1 MGVLLEVEEGE
12 EEEEEVAV
20 QGESRRETGGQVG
33 EEAEE
38 GVEVQNRVGQTL
50 LNSSNPSTREATA
63 AAAKAGSTTATVKRR
78 TSLASRKGEQAMS
91 ILNIPLADVT
101 KWSNKKVSI

>member
-1 MGVLLEVEEGE
+1 MGVLLEVEEG

-33 EEAEE
+33 EE

-63 AAAKAGSTTATVKRR
+63 AAAKAGLTTATVKRR

>member
-1 MGVLLEVEEGE
+1 MGVLLEVEEG

-33 EEAEE
+33 EE

-63 AAAKAGSTTATVKRR
+63 AAAKAGLTTATVKRR

-91 ILNIPLADVT
+91 ILNVPLADVT

>member
-1 MGVLLEVEEGE
+1 MGVLLEVEEG

-50 LNSSNPSTREATA
+50 LNSSNPSPTREDTA
-63 AAAKAGSTTATVKRR
+63 AVAKAG
-78 TSLASRKGEQAMS
+78 
-91 ILNIPLADVT
+91 
-101 KWSNKKVSI
+101 